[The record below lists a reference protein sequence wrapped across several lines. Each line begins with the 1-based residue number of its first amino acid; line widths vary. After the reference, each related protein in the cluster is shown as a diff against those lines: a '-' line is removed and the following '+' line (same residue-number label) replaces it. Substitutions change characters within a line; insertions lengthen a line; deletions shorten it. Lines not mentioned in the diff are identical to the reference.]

1 MQTKKLKIMNEHNKE
16 SYWRLGR
23 EAIDKSAAMFG
34 AGRGVEYTQN
44 VQQTVD
50 KLSQDLINNAQ
61 QNAAKSSKILGGD
74 LAEFWHADTFNIDA
88 AIKGKSA
95 GADIPRVNTL
105 GSADVTLNTG
115 ENVQLKYYAS
125 ALQSVNKQRTSYLAH
140 YKQQHHGSVE
150 GFDEWFKENAP
161 KGASADTIIYPEDM
175 IKLIPSDQLQDAK
188 NYLVKKI
195 RLYDANGDSS
205 QAEAT
210 RGVLKNLD
218 SKIKKDGISS
228 SNLSKQDSTDLATDA
243 KKGKFDPE
251 KYGLDEKSLIRN
263 NQMYVLKQALKTGVS
278 AAVVSTVM
286 SLLPM
291 LFQGVQ
297 SLMDD
302 EGLSFEDLSV
312 GGGIAVNN
320 AADAFFQATITS
332 YLTSDA
338 MAGLFGEHLTKESL
352 KDILPAGIGSL
363 VVLTYGACKTYI
375 QYSIGKLTA
384 IEAKQKV
391 NSLLFS
397 TVFSFGGGVLMMGLG
412 PIGMTIGSIVGSVI
426 GGMVYGGI
434 EHLALSYAMKN
445 GTTIFGLVDQDYT
458 MTDDMLK
465 SMGLDRFSMDHL
477 SLETLEMDS
486 FELETFPMD
495 HFNFDHLET
504 GMLRRGVVGINKIG
518 YLQS

>member
-1 MQTKKLKIMNEHNKE
+1 MNDYNSETFQ
-16 SYWRLGR
+16 RLGKT
-23 EAIDKSAAMFG
+23 AIDEGAAMFG
-34 AGRGVEYTQN
+34 TGNGVQYTQN
-44 VQQTVD
+44 VQQAVD
-50 KLSQDLINNAQ
+50 KLTQDLIINAQ
-61 QNAAKSSKILGGD
+61 QNTAKNSKILGGD

-88 AIKGKSA
+88 VIKEKSFK
-95 GADIPRVNTL
+95 ADIPRVNTL

-115 ENVQLKYYAS
+115 EDVQLKYYAT
-125 ALQSVNKQRTSYLAH
+125 AQQSINKQRTSYLAH
-140 YKQQHHGSVE
+140 YKQQHHGSLE
-150 GFDEWFKENAP
+150 GFDDWFKENAP
-161 KGASADTIIYPEDM
+161 KGANAETIIYPEDM
-175 IKLIPSDQLQDAK
+175 VKLIPSDQLQDAK
-188 NYLVKKI
+188 RYLVKKI
-195 RLYDANGDSS
+195 RLYDANGESA

-218 SKIKKDGISS
+218 SKIKKDGVSS
-228 SNLSKQDSTDLATDA
+228 SDLSKQGSTDLATDA
-243 KKGKFDPE
+243 KKGQFDPK

-278 AAVVSTVM
+278 AATVAAVI
-286 SLLPM
+286 SLLPT

-297 SLMDD
+297 SLMNN

-312 GGGIAVNN
+312 GGGVAINN
-320 AADAFFQATITS
+320 SADAFFQATITS

-338 MAGLFGEHLTKESL
+338 MAGLLGENLTKESL

-384 IEAKQKV
+384 VEAKQKV

-397 TVFSFGGGVLMMGLG
+397 TMFSFGGGALMIGLG

-426 GGMVYGGI
+426 GGMVYGGV
-434 EHLALSYAMKN
+434 EHLALSYAVKN
-445 GTTIFGLVDQDYT
+445 DTTIFGLVDQDYT

-465 SMGLDRFSMDHL
+465 LMGLDRFSMEHL
-477 SLETLEMDS
+477 SFETLEMDS
-486 FELETFPMD
+486 FELETFPMT

>member
-1 MQTKKLKIMNEHNKE
+1 MNDHDNEIHQQFEKT
-16 SYWRLGR
+16 
-23 EAIDKSAAMFG
+23 AIDEGAAMFG
-34 AGRGVEYTQN
+34 AGRGIEYTQN
-44 VQQTVD
+44 VQQAVD
-50 KLSQDLINNAQ
+50 KLTQDLIKNAQ
-61 QNAAKSSKILGGD
+61 QNTAKNSKILGGD

-88 AIKGKSA
+88 VIKQKSV

-105 GSADVTLNTG
+105 GSADVVLATG
-115 ENVQLKYYAS
+115 EDVQLKYYAT
-125 ALQSVNKQRTSYLAH
+125 AQQSVNKQRTSYLAH

-150 GFDEWFKENAP
+150 GFDNWFKENAP

-188 NYLVKKI
+188 SYLVKKI
-195 RLYDANGDSS
+195 RLYDANGESA

-218 SKIKKDGISS
+218 SKIKKDGVSS
-228 SNLSKQDSTDLATDA
+228 SDLSKQDSTDLATDA

-251 KYGLDEKSLIRN
+251 EYGLDEKSLLRN

-278 AAVVSTVM
+278 AATVAAVI
-286 SLLPM
+286 SLLPTF
-291 LFQGVQ
+291 FQGVQ
-297 SLMDD
+297 SLMNN

-312 GGGIAVNN
+312 GGGVAINN
-320 AADAFFQATITS
+320 SADAFFQATITS
-332 YLTSDA
+332 YLTTDA
-338 MAGLFGEHLTKESL
+338 AAGLFGERLTQESF
-352 KDILPAGIGSL
+352 KDVLPAGIGSL

-384 IEAKQKV
+384 VEAKQKV

-397 TVFSFGGGVLMMGLG
+397 TMFSFGGGALMIGLG

-458 MTDDMLK
+458 MTDDMLEL
-465 SMGLDRFSMDHL
+465 MGLERFSMDHL
-477 SLETLEMDS
+477 SFETLEMGS
-486 FELETFPMD
+486 FELETFPMA
-495 HFNFDHLET
+495 HFSFDHMET